1 MYRGKIYR
9 RNAKVDL
16 NDEKNYCLAT
26 RTKTKR
32 PRDRLRD
39 REKKK
44 EKEIPREKE
53 KERFARRI
61 LRVLPVLAYYLTPTY
76 AQRLESC
83 HRRPF
88 HRDPR
93 PSDRFCQHRRLLIYG
108 HCTASCHTALTTHG
122 ITRVSH
128 DCVLSFSRV
137 QQWTKKFIVRQKKR
151 DRNKGNN
158 RCDTNPT
165 QQYEQERV
173 PRCTDGNSCERR
185 LRGQRLP
192 LPHRVRPSCT
202 APSLLLPYKFS
213 YIHSYSPD
221 SARSFFLKDQAWS
234 GREATLSNS
243 GTLYHQPFPVE
254 VPHSTIMYWLPPPCN
269 LTLVVGQRKGVFLK
283 QKGDRRVYDHHP
295 VRLVPM
301 ENNRY
306 LDTTIFFTDFYQNL
320 SQSLHFFFL
329 QNIPSINNK
338 HDCII
343 IWSYLIRF
351 I

>member
-137 QQWTKKFIVRQKKR
+137 QQ
-151 DRNKGNN
+151 
-158 RCDTNPT
+158 
-165 QQYEQERV
+165 
-173 PRCTDGNSCERR
+173 
-185 LRGQRLP
+185 
-192 LPHRVRPSCT
+192 
-202 APSLLLPYKFS
+202 
-213 YIHSYSPD
+213 
-221 SARSFFLKDQAWS
+221 
-234 GREATLSNS
+234 
-243 GTLYHQPFPVE
+243 
-254 VPHSTIMYWLPPPCN
+254 
-269 LTLVVGQRKGVFLK
+269 
-283 QKGDRRVYDHHP
+283 
-295 VRLVPM
+295 
-301 ENNRY
+301 
-306 LDTTIFFTDFYQNL
+306 
-320 SQSLHFFFL
+320 
-329 QNIPSINNK
+329 
-338 HDCII
+338 
-343 IWSYLIRF
+343 
-351 I
+351 